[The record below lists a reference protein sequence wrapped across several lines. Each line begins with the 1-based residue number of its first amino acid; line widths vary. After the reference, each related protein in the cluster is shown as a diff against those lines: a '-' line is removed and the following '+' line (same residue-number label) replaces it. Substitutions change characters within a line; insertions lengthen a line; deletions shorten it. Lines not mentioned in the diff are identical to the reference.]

1 MACVKMLFHFSVKKK
16 GITWAFM
23 ALPPVLAK
31 WALTAGQAFAAAEDA
46 ESMLGS
52 VGVELRTHFSSVEAM
67 KEAEMYE
74 PLRLAFKDAYL
85 ATGKKAE
92 NVPANWARILY
103 QYAWPG
109 AAKCSGRYYKLD
121 EEGNSVLDKQRNLAP
136 TPPPSATPAPKYLRD
151 ITFISPEE
159 VVEMGGWP
167 LRIILAAGSG
177 GGKTTYTRRLLEAAL
192 PKLDFV
198 LIVTGTLK
206 EHWAGL
212 PDKVEVLEF
221 DEDPELERVQEVI
234 ERQKDMVRRKERV
247 GSPLFLFDDI
257 GDRGG
262 AKRGKVGELLDSF
275 YMTLRN
281 FGISVIAISQQQN
294 K

>member
-1 MACVKMLFHFSVKKK
+1 
-16 GITWAFM
+16 M

-109 AAKCSGRYYKLD
+109 AAKCSGNYYKLD
-121 EEGNSVLDKQRNLAP
+121 EEGNSVLDTQRNLAP

-221 DEDPELERVQEVI
+221 DEDPEMNRVQEVI
-234 ERQKDMVRRKERV
+234 ERQKEMWRKKERA
-247 GSPLFLFDDI
+247 SPLVLLDDI

-262 AKRGKVGELLDSF
+262 AKRGKLGELLDSF

-281 FGISVIAISQQQN
+281 FGISIIAISQQQN

>member
-1 MACVKMLFHFSVKKK
+1 
-16 GITWAFM
+16 M
-23 ALPPVLAK
+23 ALPPALAK
-31 WALTAGQAFAAAEDA
+31 WAREAGQAFSAVEDA

-52 VGVELRTHFSSVEAM
+52 VGVQLRTHFNSVENM
-67 KEAEMYE
+67 KEEGMYDA
-74 PLRLAFKDAYL
+74 LRDAFKDAYL
-85 ATGKKAE
+85 ATGKKEA
-92 NVPANWARILY
+92 NVSGNWARILY

-109 AAKCSGRYYKLD
+109 AAKCSGRYYKMD
-121 EEGNSVLDKQRNLAP
+121 EDGNSVLDKERNMAP
-136 TPPPSATPAPKYLRD
+136 TPPPSASPAPKYLRGMP
-151 ITFISPEE
+151 FISPEE
-159 VVEMGGWP
+159 VVELGGFP
-167 LRIILAAGSG
+167 MRLIVAAGSG
-177 GGKTTYTRRLLEAAL
+177 GGKTTYIRKVLEALL
-192 PKLDFV
+192 PRLDYV

-221 DEDPELERVQEVI
+221 DQDPELSRVQEII
-234 ERQKDMVRRKERV
+234 ERQKQMVRDKERV

-257 GDRGG
+257 ADRGG
-262 AKRGKVGELLDSF
+262 AKRGKVGELLDSM